1 MNEFLSYFGA
11 RKYKSTRGY
20 SAEWIAKKIME
31 KDEREAIEILKVW
44 THRSRRGECTIDK
57 VQELNEMTDDEV
69 IIALK
74 ALKEPHILRKLGDK
88 QLDVRVKLTTTD
100 TRKMFY
106 KKALIDSGCSSSCIS
121 QKFIQENHLKTHK
134 LPLPITCYNADG
146 STNKNGSITETI
158 EMRMSIGDHE
168 ELIQLSV
175 TNIGNHD
182 IFLGYDWLQKHNSSV
197 NWKESSIS
205 LDKCHQWCRKIQ
217 VLNEPKEIEE
227 EETEESSV
235 KEGEKLLFINMEEE
249 AWRRDELNIRKE
261 EKVDQFEEV
270 VPKEYWGFRETVFDK
285 KMFDQLPPRRPWDHA
300 IELTLGASLKDYK
313 VYPLSIR
320 EQEKLDKFLDEHL
333 KTGCI
338 RPSKSSCA
346 VPFFFVKKK
355 DGSL

>member
-31 KDEREAIEILKVW
+31 KNEREAIEILKVW

-74 ALKEPHILRKLGDK
+74 ALEEPHILRKLGDK

-182 IFLGYDWLQKHNSSV
+182 IFLGYDWLQKHNPSV
-197 NWKESSIS
+197 N
-205 LDKCHQWCRKIQ
+205 
-217 VLNEPKEIEE
+217 
-227 EETEESSV
+227 
-235 KEGEKLLFINMEEE
+235 
-249 AWRRDELNIRKE
+249 
-261 EKVDQFEEV
+261 
-270 VPKEYWGFRETVFDK
+270 
-285 KMFDQLPPRRPWDHA
+285 
-300 IELTLGASLKDYK
+300 
-313 VYPLSIR
+313 
-320 EQEKLDKFLDEHL
+320 
-333 KTGCI
+333 
-338 RPSKSSCA
+338 
-346 VPFFFVKKK
+346 
-355 DGSL
+355 